1 MAIEKVSDY
10 RKIATVYNLKIKKS
24 QQNHLYQISS
34 AAQVVL
40 AKRSKWVL
48 VTLSVWDFFKSANCF
63 KTVRFLYRSGRF
75 KKAPGVAR
83 GIGAGNPL
91 CIVLF
96 QK

>member
-1 MAIEKVSDY
+1 MAIEKISDY

-48 VTLSVWDFFKSANCF
+48 ATLSVWDF
-63 KTVRFLYRSGRF
+63 
-75 KKAPGVAR
+75 
-83 GIGAGNPL
+83 
-91 CIVLF
+91 
-96 QK
+96 